1 MRAPGKLGS
10 TATIEPGV
18 SMRHILIA
26 TAIAGVAAAAATP
39 MRAATAPP
47 CTPKITKIQ
56 GHQAGVNCGPA
67 TARLTISG
75 KTYSFRN
82 GFCEQSRSAASALE
96 LNLGT
101 IVTGV
106 KGNAGKPYFSL
117 TVGRN
122 HFVAAV
128 GGADY
133 GGKDLLGAGMALI
146 NVKGTLPSKGTFTQ
160 RIAVGA
166 KFTGSWNCHGVVWQA
181 P

>member
-1 MRAPGKLGS
+1 MRAPPTLGS
-10 TATIEPGV
+10 TAIIEPGV
-18 SMRHILIA
+18 PMRHILIA
-26 TAIAGVAAAAATP
+26 TVIAAVAAAAATP

-47 CTPKITKIQ
+47 CTPKITKVQ

-67 TARLTISG
+67 TAKLTVSG
-75 KTYSFRN
+75 KTYTFRN
-82 GFCEQSRSAASALE
+82 GFCEQSKSAASALE

-106 KGNAGKPYFSL
+106 KGNAGKPFFSL

-128 GGADY
+128 AGADY
-133 GGKDLLGAGMALI
+133 GGKDLLRGAAALI
-146 NVKGTLPSKGTFTQ
+146 NVRGIIPSKGSFTQ